1 MTDNDTK
8 QPTHKDAREP
18 RLGHEVSDFRIG
30 PIVWFLIGLAVA
42 TVVIGLLV
50 VGLFDAFESREE
62 KSKAASSPLSN
73 ERQKLPPEPRLQLAP
88 STEEQLERK
97 LPPDIKKDSPLQQM
111 KRLREEENQ
120 QLTTYGW
127 VDEKAGVVR
136 IPIEEAKKR
145 LLEKV
150 LPTRKR

>member
-1 MTDNDTK
+1 MPDNDTK
-8 QPTHKDAREP
+8 QSTHKNAEEAGV
-18 RLGHEVSDFRIG
+18 GHEVSDLRIG
-30 PIVWFLIGLAVA
+30 PIVWFLIGLAIA
-42 TVVIGLLV
+42 TIVIGLLV

-62 KSKAASSPLSN
+62 KSKAATSPLSS

-97 LPPDIKKDSPLQQM
+97 LPPDIKKDSPLQEM
-111 KRLREEENQ
+111 KRLREQENEK
-120 QLTTYGW
+120 LTSYGW

-145 LLEKV
+145 LLEKGI
-150 LPTRKR
+150 PTRKK

>member
-8 QPTHKDAREP
+8 QLTHKNARGP
-18 RLGHEVSDFRIG
+18 RLGHEVSDLRIG

-50 VGLFDAFESREE
+50 VGLFDAFQSREE

-97 LPPDIKKDSPLQQM
+97 LPPDIKKDSPLREM
-111 KRLREEENQ
+111 KRLREEENEK
-120 QLTTYGW
+120 LSSYGW
-127 VDEKAGVVR
+127 VDEKARVVR

-145 LLEKV
+145 LLEKGI
-150 LPTRKR
+150 PTRKK